1 MWSWDFF
8 LISVFSLE
16 THILLCVW
24 EDLLQGICEDVELGT
39 EVKTAIENPVFRYA

>member
-8 LISVFSLE
+8 LISVFALE